1 MPSATSHHPIRR
13 ALRWRLPYR
22 RRAAEL
28 FRFLLRSGYSCTA
41 LAPAALRR
49 RSKQGHR
56 PPPGHKRPPQTP
68 ACASA
73 RSDRQRPFRANWR
86 PYRRRSDRT
95 APGKGPQPPPS
106 TSAGARP
113 STNAAP
119 GGQNGHLPYPARPSP
134 DKTTVLA
141 PASRSCH
148 RWPQWCRA
156 AAAIALVC
164 AVLGGCT
171 GEQFQK
177 GYILPPGA
185 LEQIPIGASQDQ
197 VLIVMGT
204 PSTVATLNGEVFY
217 YISQRSERPI
227 AFMNQKVVD
236 QRVIAIYFDRNR
248 QVQRLA
254 NYGLQD
260 GKIFDFIS
268 RTTPTS
274 GQELSYLTPL
284 FKLLSFN

>member
-1 MPSATSHHPIRR
+1 VLQSSVLPGTSTHR
-13 ALRWRLPYR
+13 AMQEDGLIPDMT
-22 RRAAEL
+22 EM
-28 FRFLLRSGYSCTA
+28 S
-41 LAPAALRR
+41 
-49 RSKQGHR
+49 Q
-56 PPPGHKRPPQTP
+56 
-68 ACASA
+68 
-73 RSDRQRPFRANWR
+73 
-86 PYRRRSDRT
+86 
-95 APGKGPQPPPS
+95 PS
-106 TSAGARP
+106 TSV
-113 STNAAP
+113 
-119 GGQNGHLPYPARPSP
+119 PSP
-134 DKTTVLA
+134 RRLSV
-141 PASRSCH
+141 RGF
-148 RWPQWCRA
+148 RA
-156 AAAIALVC
+156 AAAMALIC
-164 AVLGGCT
+164 AALAGCT

-177 GYILPPGA
+177 GYILPPNA

-217 YISQRSERPI
+217 YISQRSERKV
-227 AFMNQKVVD
+227 AFMNQQVVD
-236 QRVIAIYFDRNR
+236 QRVIAIYFDKNR